1 MRIGGTNRFAAGAF
15 ALFVLA
21 ALGCLALVAMDAPA
35 FRQVN
40 AWYHDLPQTN
50 YVELVRVDEF
60 RSSLKVGS
68 FAAHMMIMTAQFAVF
83 GALVGWFVCHWQP
96 ARHRRTAGR
105 PSLHAIVMGLGLST
119 LAGSAILAYSL
130 ACFVSVPGS
139 ASVCALYAKEGV
151 IDLGHTLG
159 FLLAAALLWLAAWRH
174 ARSGR
179 GLPDSGPIALGA
191 ALAGAAAF
199 IVGMEEISWGQTYL
213 AWQSPE
219 FFMTYNDQQETNAHN
234 FLNGYLT
241 PIYYAMGA
249 AILLGTVAAYVLD
262 DRFGERWP
270 WLRALCPP
278 RALLWVAIW
287 FPLGAEIFIFS
298 STETFE
304 TLMTIYALGYAVAIL
319 RRSRAAGAI
328 PRTLS
333 PPRAGDV
340 LQPAA
345 TPALAPGRSGEAIT
359 AAAGG

>member
-40 AWYHDLPQTN
+40 AWYQALPQTN
-50 YVELVRVDEF
+50 YVERVRVDEF

-68 FAAHMMIMTAQFAVF
+68 FAAHMMIMTAQFAAF
-83 GALVGWFVCHWQP
+83 GALVGWFVCRWQP
-96 ARHRRTAGR
+96 AHGGSSSGAATLVGA
-105 PSLHAIVMGLGLST
+105 GLSA

-139 ASVCALYAKEGV
+139 AGVCALYAKEGV
-151 IDLGHTLG
+151 IDLGHALG
-159 FLLAAALLWLAAWRH
+159 FLLAAGLLWLAAWRH
-174 ARSGR
+174 VCNRQELSDAGS
-179 GLPDSGPIALGA
+179 IALGA

-199 IVGMEEISWGQTYL
+199 VVGMEEISWGQTYL
-213 AWQSPE
+213 AWQSPD

-241 PIYYAMGA
+241 PIYYLMGA
-249 AILLGTVAAYVLD
+249 AILLGTVAAFVLD
-262 DRFGERWP
+262 DLLGERWP
-270 WLRALCPP
+270 WLRTLCPP
-278 RALLWVAIW
+278 RPLLWVAIW

-319 RRSRAAGAI
+319 KRSRAACAL
-328 PRTLS
+328 RS
-333 PPRAGDV
+333 QAS
-340 LQPAA
+340 
-345 TPALAPGRSGEAIT
+345 PALGRTGIA